1 MTIKLSEEAARAL
14 EQEGSVLVLGGP
26 GSGKTTLALLKAQQ
40 LIPTL
45 QPSQKILFLS
55 FSRAAVRQVLT
66 RTKDVL
72 KYRERQN
79 IRVMTYHAFCLEL
92 LRSHGQLLTG
102 TAPRILF
109 PGPERLAKAE
119 HEGVWDHELV
129 RLATQEGRYAFSTFA
144 SSSASLLQR
153 AESVRCLISDMYPV
167 IILDEFQD
175 TDDSQWALV
184 QELAKGSVLIT
195 LADPDQRIFEY
206 QDGIDPLR
214 LEHLREALEPTEFDL
229 GGDNHRSPN
238 ADILK
243 FADAVLK
250 NAPLPGTSDVR
261 QSGYYARNRDGMV
274 HAAVIWMLSQLR
286 KKGVASPTVAV
297 LARSNPLVGDLSMVL
312 STAHTYNGQHLK
324 PVDHHVVW
332 DAELTAT
339 AAQVVAAIL
348 EWPQH
353 DKAEGVAIA
362 LDAVAQFYD
371 MKYAEKPSASAASDA
386 SSFRAAA
393 EAVRLGRT
401 PRTRAGK
408 LLLAAHVADPGYN
421 GDSAGDWLIARRII
435 EAIPQLNEVATSA
448 RFVRLFRATDEIGGR
463 LASQWASTGT
473 YAGARTI
480 VRRTLEVGRVAA
492 NEREPTGGVLMMT
505 MHKSKGKEF
514 DGVILV
520 EGQYRGSFFNTRG
533 EPWPY
538 AASRRL
544 LRVGITRARQRVL
557 IIRPN
562 DALPLHQPQE
572 ITRGTRPT

>member
-1 MTIKLSEEAARAL
+1 MTIELSDEAVRAL
-14 EQEGSVLVLGGP
+14 EQEGSILVTGGP

-45 QPSQKILFLS
+45 QPGQKILFLS

-72 KYRERQN
+72 KYGERQS
-79 IRVMTYHAFCLEL
+79 IHVMTYHAFCLDL

-102 TAPRILF
+102 RAPRILF

-119 HEGVWDHELV
+119 HEGVWGHEVL
-129 RLATQEGRYAFSTFA
+129 RLATEEGRYAFSAFA
-144 SSSASLLQR
+144 GSSAGLLQR
-153 AESVRCLISDMYPV
+153 AGSVRFLISDMYPV
-167 IILDEFQD
+167 IIVDEFQD

-184 QELAKGSVLIT
+184 QELAKSSLLIT

-206 QDGIDPLR
+206 QDSIDPLR
-214 LEHLREALEPTEFDL
+214 LEHLRETLKPAEFDL

-238 ADILK
+238 AGILQ

-250 NAPLPGTSDVR
+250 NAPPPTTSDVG
-261 QSGYYARNRDGMV
+261 QLAYHASSRDAMV

-286 KKGVASPTVAV
+286 KQGITSPSVAV

-312 STAHTYNGQHLK
+312 STAHTYSGQNFR

-332 DAELTAT
+332 DAELTAA

-353 DKAEGVAIA
+353 DKAQGVAIT

-393 EAVRLGRT
+393 GAVRVGRT

-421 GDSAGDWLIARRII
+421 GDSAADWLIARRIV
-435 EAIPQLNEVATSA
+435 EAIPQLSEVATSA

-463 LASQWASTGT
+463 LASQWASSGT
-473 YAGARTI
+473 YADARTI

-492 NEREPTGGVLMMT
+492 NEPDPAGVLMMT

-520 EGQYRGSFFNTRG
+520 EGQYRGPFFNTRS
-533 EPWPY
+533 EAWPY

-544 LRVGITRARQRVL
+544 LRVGITRARHRVL

-562 DALPLHQPQE
+562 GAMPLCQPQE
-572 ITRGTRPT
+572 IRGARPT